1 MAMAKT
7 DTPDLIYLGRS
18 RLHRNRANLIQTL
31 HTVAALADLGV
42 ATRLYLPP
50 WHGSVS
56 LEQRLEEMGIH
67 SRPEI
72 RPAQLLHRRWPVTA
86 FARFHRRLLR
96 RARAVY
102 VRSEHLSLALA
113 GLGIR
118 HHFEVH
124 ALEPIVRL
132 GELERLTA
140 YHRQGVI
147 DWLIPISRAA
157 ADALIAAGADPRRI
171 HVSPSGA
178 DLTAFSRTP
187 DLDPARLSQP
197 RMVYLGRISND
208 RGLAILRHL
217 AQRRLGSLLLVGT
230 RDDEIPATDGLT
242 YRPPVPHREVP
253 SLYAESELVLLPYQ
267 PELIH
272 ADSISPMKLFE
283 AMAAGRP
290 VIASDLPSLRE
301 ILHDGRNGL
310 LVDPKDPQAWAQAV
324 EHLRQNPEL
333 ALRLAAQARQDA
345 KTYGWPQRAAGI
357 AQALSLPRRQ
367 DEPH

>member
-1 MAMAKT
+1 MAKT

-31 HTVAALADLGV
+31 HTVAALTDLGV

-50 WHGSVS
+50 WHRRVR
-56 LEQRLEEMGIH
+56 LEQTLEAMGIH
-67 SRPEI
+67 SRPDI

-86 FARFHRRLLR
+86 FARIHRRMLR

-113 GLGIR
+113 RLGIR

-124 ALEPIVRL
+124 ALEPIARL
-132 GELERLTA
+132 GKLEAVTA
-140 YHRQGVI
+140 YHRQGLI

-157 ADALIAAGADPRRI
+157 ANALIAAGADPARI

-178 DLTAFSRTP
+178 DLAAFNRTP
-187 DLDPARLSQP
+187 DLDPARLTQP
-197 RMVYLGRISND
+197 RLVYLGRISND
-208 RGLAILRHL
+208 RGLAIFRHL
-217 AQRRLGSLLLVGT
+217 ARCRLGSLLLVGT
-230 RDDEIPATDGLT
+230 RDDEIPATEGLT

-253 SLYAESELVLLPYQ
+253 ALYAESEVVLLPYQ

-301 ILHDGRNGL
+301 ILTDGQNGL
-310 LVDPKDPQAWAQAV
+310 LVDPKEPQAWEQAV
-324 EHLRQNPEL
+324 ERLRQDPEL
-333 ALRLAAQARQDA
+333 ALRLATQARKDA
-345 KTYGWPQRAAGI
+345 EAYGWPQRAAGI
-357 AQALSLPRRQ
+357 ARALSLPITQ
-367 DEPH
+367 H